1 MSQENV
7 DLLYRAF
14 DVWNRR
20 DLDTALAGSH
30 ADVEITPVR
39 GPAAIT
45 YRGHEGMRRFWDDI
59 MGTFPDFS
67 TEVVEARDLGDFVLG
82 VVRIRGRGT
91 GSEVSSEQS
100 VWFATEWRDRKL
112 LWYCAYERE
121 GDALEPIRA
130 RE

>member
-7 DLLYRAF
+7 ELLCQGF

-30 ADVEITPVR
+30 PDVEITPVM
-39 GPAAIT
+39 GPAATT

-59 MGTFPDFS
+59 IGTFPDFS

-82 VVRIRGRGT
+82 RVRISGKEQAAKCRLSRRSGMRASGVT
-91 GSEVSSEQS
+91 ASCSVS
-100 VWFATEWRDRKL
+100 RL
-112 LWYCAYERE
+112 
-121 GDALEPIRA
+121 
-130 RE
+130 